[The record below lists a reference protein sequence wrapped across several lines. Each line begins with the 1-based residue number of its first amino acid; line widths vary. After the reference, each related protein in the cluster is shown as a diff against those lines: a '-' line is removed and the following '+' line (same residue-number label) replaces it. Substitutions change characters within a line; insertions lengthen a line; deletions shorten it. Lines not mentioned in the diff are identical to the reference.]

1 MRARAHALS
10 SIAGVS
16 VIQLIG
22 TTVARKPIT
31 DLVHVTSDPKEQ
43 IGIYAMIIIGTLMGS
58 RLPDID
64 AKWKHFHRTFTHT
77 VWFLALIGYLWQ
89 LTKGIPQETIQS
101 VANPMTLGVLFGSAF
116 HIIGDAYSVQGVDF
130 IWPTIGYRRYQ
141 SGAVVVKGRRT
152 LTPPLYK
159 VGTKPFGIQ
168 ASVWW
173 SLVTIPLF
181 ILSLQSFF

>member
-10 SIAGVS
+10 SVAGVS
-16 VIQLIG
+16 TVQILHTQL
-22 TTVARKPIT
+22 THKPLT
-31 DLVHVTSDPKEQ
+31 DV
-43 IGIYAMIIIGTLMGS
+43 IYATDDIKMQISLYAIIIVGTLIGS

-64 AKWKHFHRTFTHT
+64 VGWKHLHRTITHT
-77 VWFLALIGYLWQ
+77 VWFLALIGYLWR
-89 LTKGIPQETIQS
+89 LTKAIPQETMQLTL
-101 VANPMTLGVLFGSAF
+101 NPLILGVLFGSAF
-116 HIIGDAYSVQGVDF
+116 HIIGDAYSVQGVDV
-130 IWPTIGYRRYQ
+130 IWPIIGYRRYP

-159 VGTKPFGIQ
+159 VGTKPLGVP

-173 SLVTIPLF
+173 SIITIPLF